1 MDYSF
6 SLLAFLKKR
15 VRTHRRNIS
24 VMRLPKGKL
33 GTGKKK

>member
-6 SLLAFLKKR
+6 PFAGFFEKR

-24 VMRLPKGKL
+24 VMRLPKGKP
-33 GTGKKK
+33 GIGKKK